1 MTDTIRT
8 AAEEGLLDDVTQT
21 HSRNKVWVLILEL
34 APTDKQKSVT
44 PSPSHS
50 LMDAKHL
57 YSTST
62 SNKRLTKQFFFFYF
76 RQSVSTCT
84 GHHSVRHTAYL
95 VSQAPLQCV
104 AMETACQIRAQPIG
118 WMTEIVTI
126 SNTSHQT
133 VMNVVAS
140 HETHLAPLVANFSCC
155 IRQPGPVPPRTHV
168 PVSSNTL

>member
-1 MTDTIRT
+1 
-8 AAEEGLLDDVTQT
+8 
-21 HSRNKVWVLILEL
+21 VWVLILEL

-50 LMDAKHL
+50 LTDAEHL
-57 YSTST
+57 YSTSA
-62 SNKRLTKQFFFFYF
+62 SNKRLTKQYFFLF

-84 GHHSVRHTAYL
+84 GHLPVRHTAYL
-95 VSQAPLQCV
+95 VPRAALQCV

-126 SNTSHQT
+126 RKTSYQT
-133 VMNVVAS
+133 IMKVLAS
-140 HETHLAPLVANFSCC
+140 RLRPRHTPCTASSKLFLLYT
-155 IRQPGPVPPRTHV
+155 QPGLVPRRTRV